1 MLFLTPPGQ
10 AEVSASGAI
19 LPEALAPSFPS
30 VAVGVPDAS
39 GRTNPVA
46 FTSNVLCCVPAVSCT
61 RQSCLSSW
69 ERTGR
74 ALAIWPLER
83 LSDLFQQGKTFWL
96 PLSLRSP
103 WVCRTPLAG
112 LTLWLLCPTCCA
124 ACLQGK
130 TFWLPLSLRSPWVCR
145 TPLAGLTLWLL
156 CPTCCAACLQG
167 KTFWLPLSLRSP
179 WVCRTPLAG
188 LTLWLLCPTCC
199 AACLQ
204 GKTFWLPLFLRS
216 PWVCRTPLA
225 GLTLWLLCPTCCA
238 VCACRGRLSAPLGE
252 PQCLAGA
259 ERACREVFTWSASG
273 AILPEALAPSFP
285 SVAVGVPDASGRT
298 NPVAFM
304 SNVLCCV
311 PAGEDFLAPSFP
323 SVAVGVPD
331 ASGRTNP
338 VAFMSNVL
346 CCVCL
351 QNCQERKYFRGASLQ
366 ISPEYA
372 RRFQPGGKEL
382 WKKSSLKG
390 ASGDHQVFQPRRTR
404 REMGEWGSNS

>member
-1 MLFLTPPGQ
+1 MLSGLRRRLPPPGSDPRRQIRRRSAPGKRRGGFPVMSLNTESTLLFQSGDEAYGRKDQRPRGMLFLTPPGQ
-10 AEVSASGAI
+10 AEV
-19 LPEALAPSFPS
+19 
-30 VAVGVPDAS
+30 
-39 GRTNPVA
+39 
-46 FTSNVLCCVPAVSCT
+46 
-61 RQSCLSSW
+61 
-69 ERTGR
+69 
-74 ALAIWPLER
+74 
-83 LSDLFQQGKTFWL
+83 
-96 PLSLRSP
+96 
-103 WVCRTPLAG
+103 
-112 LTLWLLCPTCCA
+112 
-124 ACLQGK
+124 
-130 TFWLPLSLRSPWVCR
+130 
-145 TPLAGLTLWLL
+145 
-156 CPTCCAACLQG
+156 
-167 KTFWLPLSLRSP
+167 
-179 WVCRTPLAG
+179 
-188 LTLWLLCPTCC
+188 
-199 AACLQ
+199 
-204 GKTFWLPLFLRS
+204 
-216 PWVCRTPLA
+216 
-225 GLTLWLLCPTCCA
+225 
-238 VCACRGRLSAPLGE
+238 
-252 PQCLAGA
+252 
-259 ERACREVFTWSASG
+259 SASG